1 MLKSMKLA
9 PEPRLTLRNGAT
21 RLTRRRAGD
30 CRPTEKPA
38 AVGESVRYSP
48 AEGTMGGDSASQTSF
63 FLPDFCAPR
72 MVLGVVLLAQ
82 LLAILFTLA
91 RPAIYGDWLGELAR
105 ISLFTQ
111 WLALTSAG
119 LLCYLRPSLARFGVP
134 RASALVVLL
143 LSVNTAVISELAY
156 WLGQNLTAR
165 GLDADLFPTHHWP
178 FLLRNLGIS
187 IIVTAM
193 LLRYFFVTNEW
204 RRNVQAEAR
213 SRIHALQARIRPHF
227 LFNSMNTIA
236 SLTRS
241 DPARAEEAVEDLA
254 DLFRVTLRDSE
265 APLRLKQEFELTR
278 IYQRIEQLRLGDRLQ
293 VRWRVEE
300 MPLRALI
307 PGLTLQPLVENAIYH
322 GIESLPE
329 GGVVDIH
336 GERSGDDL
344 IIRVSNPVPP
354 GTVAGRRG
362 NQVAVQNIRDRL
374 ELAFGGRAELQISQV
389 DEQYQVTLRFPIQE

>member
-1 MLKSMKLA
+1 M
-9 PEPRLTLRNGAT
+9 
-21 RLTRRRAGD
+21 
-30 CRPTEKPA
+30 
-38 AVGESVRYSP
+38 GESTGFTS

-82 LLAILFTLA
+82 LLAIVFTLA
-91 RPAIYGDWLGELAR
+91 RPAIYGDWLGDLAR

-111 WLALTSAG
+111 WLALTAAG
-119 LLCYLRPSLARFGVP
+119 LLCYLRPWLARFTVP
-134 RASALVVLL
+134 AASALVVLL
-143 LSVNTAVISELAY
+143 LSLNTAAISELAY
-156 WLGQNLTAR
+156 WIGSHLTAR

-193 LLRYFFVTNEW
+193 LLRYFFVANEW

-265 APLRLKQEFELTR
+265 APLRLKEEFELTR
-278 IYQRIEQLRLGDRLQ
+278 IYQRIEQLRLGSRLQ
-293 VRWRVEE
+293 VRWQVDQL
-300 MPLRALI
+300 PLRALI

-322 GIESLPE
+322 GIEPLPE
-329 GGVVDIH
+329 GGVVNIY
-336 GERSGDDL
+336 GERSGDEL
-344 IIRVSNPVPP
+344 MIRVTNPLPS
-354 GTVAGRRG
+354 GTATGHRG

-374 ELAFGGRAELQISQV
+374 SLAFGGRGEMEISQA
-389 DEQYQVTLRFPIQE
+389 DDQYQVTLRFPCQE